1 MVVFCTERRIH
12 YNGVKLMGV
21 RDLQRAEV
29 RLDQIYIG
37 DLKLLCIRPSDIQRI
52 SINVKADT

>member
-1 MVVFCTERRIH
+1 
-12 YNGVKLMGV
+12 MGV